1 MDRYLAVLSPN
12 CNQWFVY
19 DEVKDV
25 YIDPPIE
32 VLDML
37 NLSNNPEEL
46 LNEVTNKKPY
56 PKWLSDKEYFYSDI

>member
-32 VLDML
+32 VLDL
-37 NLSNNPEEL
+37 LEKSENPEEL
-46 LNEVTNKKPY
+46 LNKVSNEKPY
-56 PKWLSDKEYFYSDI
+56 KKWLSDKDYFCEDI